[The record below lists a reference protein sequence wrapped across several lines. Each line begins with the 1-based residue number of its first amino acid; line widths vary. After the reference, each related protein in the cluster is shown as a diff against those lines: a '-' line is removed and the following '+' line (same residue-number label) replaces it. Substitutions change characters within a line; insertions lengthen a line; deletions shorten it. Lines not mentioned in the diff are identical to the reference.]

1 MPNVRRSSRLNSHWL
16 IVFDFSESATQRFQL
31 VNGVFDT
38 ESSIQSSFPHAFV
51 RRLPVYMF
59 SVLAALKSNSIFCS
73 FCADTLLTFIA
84 KLARTFRSDLLCQRH
99 TSEESFID
107 ECIEIVCCGYIY
119 QFCDHGKYRLRLR
132 KEEYI
137 NLLKTCKM
145 EVWIRG
151 RKGIAMRIIWDVF
164 LLQMSF
170 IAHLTSLL
178 ELSLVHLDMSR
189 WSIVRMEYDS
199 I

>member
-1 MPNVRRSSRLNSHWL
+1 MPNVRRSSRLNQHWL

-84 KLARTFRSDLLCQRH
+84 KLARTVRSDLLCQRH

-145 EVWIRG
+145 EALDKRKKRHRDENYLG
-151 RKGIAMRIIWDVF
+151 RLSFADELHRSFNEFVRIVISAFGYVP
-164 LLQMSF
+164 
-170 IAHLTSLL
+170 
-178 ELSLVHLDMSR
+178 V
-189 WSIVRMEYDS
+189 EYS
-199 I
+199 